1 VAFTEHTNVKGPLVP
16 AWQDGRETPSAS
28 SREPTPSNKDLRIF
42 AVVVATGFSI
52 LGSISW
58 YRAGVPTPFAHTV
71 WTIAAVLIV
80 TGLVVPRAL
89 VPVHFV
95 WVRVG
100 HALGFVNTR
109 ILLGGI
115 YYGLFTPIATF
126 FRFRGRDPLQRRRRQ
141 DTYWVRRSPR
151 QPDYTKQ
158 H

>member
-1 VAFTEHTNVKGPLVP
+1 VRRPVVS
-16 AWQDGRETPSAS
+16 AWQDGREKPSAS
-28 SREPTPSNKDLRIF
+28 SHQPAPSNKDLRIF

-52 LGSISW
+52 LGLISW
-58 YRAGVPTPFAHTV
+58 YRAGMPTPFGRAV
-71 WTIAAVLIV
+71 WTIAAVLIAM
-80 TGLVVPRAL
+80 GLVVPRAL
-89 VPVHFV
+89 VPVHFA

-126 FRFRGRDPLQRRRRQ
+126 FRLRGRDPLQRRRRQ
-141 DTYWVRRSPR
+141 DTYWVRRTPR